1 MVHTKI
7 ARRYALSLLS
17 TALHEGSANDQ
28 SHIDFS
34 KIQPSS
40 QLVDTVL
47 TDIKFVADVIKSSK
61 DLTAL
66 LKSPVV
72 QHRKKEAIFKEI
84 FESKIDA
91 LVYSFLIL
99 LTEKKREKLFFE
111 IVNAFIELYNECYN
125 IIPITVH
132 SAIELDSKQQTS
144 ISEALQKRT
153 GKSVQS
159 TFRVK
164 PELKAGAKV
173 QIKDVV
179 IDGSLQ
185 YQLTQLY
192 KKLIH
197 DSPIV

>member
-40 QLVDTVL
+40 KLVDTVL
-47 TDIKFVADVIKSSK
+47 TDLKFVVSVVKSSK
-61 DLTAL
+61 ELNAL
-66 LKSPVV
+66 LQSPVI
-72 QHRKKEAIFKEI
+72 QHRKKQAVFNEI
-84 FESKIDA
+84 FDGKIDK
-91 LVYSFLIL
+91 LVFGFLIL
-99 LTEKKREKLFFE
+99 LTEKKREKLLFE

-125 IIPITVH
+125 ILPVTVH
-132 SAIELDSKQQTS
+132 SAVDLDSKQQNS

-153 GKSVQS
+153 GKSVQA
-159 TFRVK
+159 TFRLK

-185 YQLTQLY
+185 YQLSQLY
-192 KKLIH
+192 KKLVQE
-197 DSPIV
+197 SPLV

>member
-40 QLVDTVL
+40 QLVETVL
-47 TDIKFVADVIKSSK
+47 SDLKFVADVVKSSK

-66 LKSPVV
+66 LQSPIV
-72 QHRKKEAIFKEI
+72 QHRKKEGILKEI
-84 FESKIDA
+84 FESKIDP
-91 LVYSFLIL
+91 LVYGFLIL

-125 IIPITVH
+125 ILPVTVH
-132 SAIELDSKQQTS
+132 SAIDLDSKQQTS
-144 ISEALQKRT
+144 ISDALQKRT
-153 GKSVQS
+153 GKTVQA

-192 KKLIH
+192 KKLIQE
-197 DSPIV
+197 SPLV

>member
-7 ARRYALSLLS
+7 ARRYALALLS

-40 QLVDTVL
+40 KLVDTVL
-47 TDIKFVADVIKSSK
+47 ADLKFVVDVVKSSK
-61 DLTAL
+61 DLTSL

-72 QHRKKEAIFKEI
+72 QHRKKEAIFKEV
-84 FESKIDA
+84 FESKIDK
-91 LVYSFLIL
+91 LVFAFIIL
-99 LTEKKREKLFFE
+99 LSEKNREKLLFE
-111 IVNAFIELYNECYN
+111 IANAFVELYNEIYN
-125 IIPITVH
+125 ILPVTVF
-132 SAIELDSKQQTS
+132 SAVTLESNQQK
-144 ISEALQKRT
+144 IVSEALQKRT
-153 GKSVQS
+153 GKTIDP
-159 TFRVK
+159 TFKVK

-185 YQLTQLY
+185 CQLMQLH
-192 KKLIH
+192 KKLLH
-197 DSPIV
+197 DSPLV

>member
-40 QLVDTVL
+40 KLVETVL
-47 TDIKFVADVIKSSK
+47 ADLKFVAEVVKSSK
-61 DLTAL
+61 DLTVL
-66 LKSPVV
+66 LQSPVV
-72 QHRKKEAIFKEI
+72 QQRKKEAIFKEL
-84 FESKIDA
+84 FESKIDR
-91 LVYSFLIL
+91 LVFVFLIL

-125 IIPITVH
+125 ILPVTVH
-132 SAIELDSKQQTS
+132 SAVDLDSKQQSS

-153 GKSVQS
+153 GKTIES
-159 TFRVK
+159 TFRIK

-185 YQLTQLY
+185 YQLSQLY
-192 KKLIH
+192 KILIQE
-197 DSPIV
+197 SPKI

>member
-17 TALHEGSANDQ
+17 TALHEGSASDQ

-40 QLVDTVL
+40 KLADTVL
-47 TDIKFVADVIKSSK
+47 ADLKFVVEVIKSSK

-84 FESKIDA
+84 FESKIDK
-91 LVYSFLIL
+91 LVFAFLIL
-99 LTEKKREKLFFE
+99 LSEKKREKLLFE

-125 IIPITVH
+125 ILPITVF
-132 SAIELDSKQQTS
+132 SAVALNTTQQALVS
-144 ISEALQKRT
+144 DALQKRT
-153 GKSVQS
+153 GKSIES
-159 TFRVK
+159 TFKVK

-173 QIKDVV
+173 QIKDVI
-179 IDGSLQ
+179 IDGSVQ
-185 YQLTQLY
+185 SQLAQLY
-192 KKLIH
+192 KKLVH
-197 DSPIV
+197 DSPLI

>member
-7 ARRYALSLLS
+7 ARRYALALLS

-40 QLVDTVL
+40 KLVDTVL
-47 TDIKFVADVIKSSK
+47 ADLKFVVDVVKSSK
-61 DLTAL
+61 DLTSL

-84 FESKIDA
+84 FESKIDK
-91 LVYSFLIL
+91 LVFAFIIL
-99 LTEKKREKLFFE
+99 LSEKNREKLLFE
-111 IVNAFIELYNECYN
+111 IANAFIDLYNECYN
-125 IIPITVH
+125 ILPVTVF
-132 SAIELDSKQQTS
+132 SAVPLESNQQKL
-144 ISEALQKRT
+144 ISDALLKRT
-153 GKSVQS
+153 GKTIDP
-159 TFRVK
+159 TFKVK

-173 QIKDVV
+173 QIKDVI

-185 YQLTQLY
+185 SQLVQLHNQ
-192 KKLIH
+192 LLH
-197 DSPIV
+197 DSPLV